1 MPKGIFAMTRFA
13 LVLVVTGLLMNMLLV
28 LLLLGDAMLPM
39 RLSLSAAAALA
50 VIGGGALVG
59 GLAMIEPRRIL
70 R

>member
-1 MPKGIFAMTRFA
+1 MSRIA
-13 LVLVVTGLLMNMLLV
+13 LGLVVTGLMMNLLLV

-50 VIGGGALVG
+50 AVGGVALVG
-59 GLAMIEPRRIL
+59 GLTMIEPRRVL